1 MNSHRKWRYAT
12 KKFDTTKK
20 VSETDLEIILEAI
33 QLSASGY
40 GLQPYTVYVVKN
52 EDIRTKLQAQSY
64 GQTPVT
70 EASHLIMLAANT
82 SLTEEYIDNYVAL
95 NESVRSMESGS
106 LKGFGDMMKGSF
118 AGKSKEDVTA
128 WSSKQAYIALGNL
141 LDVTAALKIDAL
153 PMEGFNPAGW
163 NEVLGL
169 DEKGLTTAVICA
181 IGYRTEDDK
190 YQHAPKVR
198 KPLNELIQVI
208 D

>member
-40 GLQPYTVYVVKN
+40 GLQPYTVYLIKN
-52 EDIRTKLQAQSY
+52 EDIRSKLQAQSY

-70 EASHLIMLAANT
+70 EASHLIMFAVNT
-82 SLTEEYIDNYVAL
+82 SLSDEYIDNYVAL
-95 NESVRSMESGS
+95 NESVRNLESGS

-118 AGKSKEDVTA
+118 AGKPKEDVSN
-128 WSSKQAYIALGNL
+128 WSGKQAYIALGNL

-153 PMEGFNPAGW
+153 PMEGFNPIGW

-169 DEKGLTTAVICA
+169 EDKGLTACVVCA
-181 IGYRTEDDK
+181 IGYRAEDDK
-190 YQHAPKVR
+190 YQHALKVR
-198 KPLNELIQVI
+198 KPLNDLIQVI